1 MKAGSSVLVE
11 QWRSSCRA
19 KGQLF
24 CEAPLCGL
32 FCLLTAVGLLKNLLF
47 PARKLFLSRFRKCP
61 AQFGSGVTARGGFYS
76 PYFLEVSKLTLAQQ
90 LAIIHPTRR
99 ESIYNHHHRHHH
111 GSIRSHSADTEGR
124 SLLCPALL
132 PRLSVRLRGAAAAAV
147 SRSQCYHGGCFL

>member
-1 MKAGSSVLVE
+1 MKAGSSLLVE

-19 KGQLF
+19 KGH
-24 CEAPLCGL
+24 CSVSSSVRS
-32 FCLLTAVGLLKNLLF
+32 LLLPYSRWFIKKNLLF

-61 AQFGSGVTARGGFYS
+61 AQFGSGVTAREGFYS

-90 LAIIHPTRR
+90 LAIIHPPRR
-99 ESIYNHHHRHHH
+99 ESINNHHRRHYH

-132 PRLSVRLRGAAAAAV
+132 PRLSVRLQGAAAAAV
-147 SRSQCYHGGCFL
+147 SRSQCHHGGCFL